1 LYSIIKLTSI
11 GACSEWKANALGKSD
26 KIVKEFL
33 EKNYTENLSEVDT
46 IKLTVKVNILK
57 IYMKK

>member
-1 LYSIIKLTSI
+1 MNYISKLLK

-33 EKNYTENLSEVDT
+33 EKNYTENLSEVEA
-46 IKLTVKVNILK
+46 IKLTVKVIFIDLNK
-57 IYMKK
+57 